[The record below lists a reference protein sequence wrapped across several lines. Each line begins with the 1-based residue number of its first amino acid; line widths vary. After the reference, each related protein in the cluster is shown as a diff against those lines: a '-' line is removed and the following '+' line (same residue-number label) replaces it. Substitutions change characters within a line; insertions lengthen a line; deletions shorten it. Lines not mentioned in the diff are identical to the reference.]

1 MQKRNLSRP
10 RTRGVAAT
18 KDAHINWQQ
27 LLLVLLCG
35 AVTAAGFFFAAR
47 QHFMTIDYGFKN
59 SRLKKQLEELEAE
72 KRRLTL
78 AREVS
83 LSPVEI
89 RKASRT
95 VALGGDFV
103 KTVGAV
109 KTVTKVEPKAAEGK
123 SLVVATA
130 SVKPVRA
137 VSTERPRADRSDGST
152 KVSAADNAKREVE
165 IAAVAKLR

>member
-10 RTRGVAAT
+10 RTRAAAAT
-18 KDAHINWQQ
+18 KDAQLNWQY
-27 LLLVLLCG
+27 VIPMLLCG
-35 AVTAAGFFFAAR
+35 AVVAAGFFFAAR

-59 SRLKKQLEELEAE
+59 SRLKKQLEDLEAE
-72 KRRLTL
+72 KRRLML

-95 VALGGDFV
+95 VALGGDFA

-109 KTVTKVEPKAAEGK
+109 KTVTKVEPNAAEGK
-123 SLVVATA
+123 SFVAATA

-137 VSTERPRADRSDGST
+137 VSTEQPRADRSDGST
-152 KVSAADNAKREVE
+152 KASAAEKAKREIE